1 VSLGLADVVLGV
13 DCAVCR
19 LVDVGAGCGEVD
31 QVGNDSNTTIGH
43 TCRFWIGVVWNVVLF
58 CMDQEQNKQKN
69 AECDSLAPK
78 LATRFDV
85 VCVFMLSLFVHS
97 KIRFLRLL

>member
-43 TCRFWIGVVWNVVLF
+43 TCRVWIGVVWNVVLF
-58 CMDQEQNKQKN
+58 VWTKNKTNKKMLKVISWTPSSQQN
-69 AECDSLAPK
+69 SRLY
-78 LATRFDV
+78 
-85 VCVFMLSLFVHS
+85 VFSC
-97 KIRFLRLL
+97 